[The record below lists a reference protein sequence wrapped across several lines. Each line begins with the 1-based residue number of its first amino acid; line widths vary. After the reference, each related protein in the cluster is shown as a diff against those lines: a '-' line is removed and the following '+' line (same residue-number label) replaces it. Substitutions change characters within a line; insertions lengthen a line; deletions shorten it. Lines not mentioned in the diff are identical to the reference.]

1 MFQSMN
7 RILRWTKGYHRRLY
21 LGSLCSF
28 LATWAAAG
36 PVMLTAWALGL
47 VIESAQE
54 GTALDARL
62 PWLCL
67 GGIIL
72 LIVLRFVCAY
82 WKNRLQESI
91 GTERAAQQRLEL
103 GYLLKRVSLG
113 YFSKNNLGDILAALT
128 TELST
133 LELQSMKMVDAVING
148 YLQVLVIV
156 LCMAFF
162 CSEAALVAVV
172 GVLLS
177 AFALR
182 GIGRQSA
189 RTAPVGHR
197 AQEALSGAAIEYI
210 HGLSV
215 VKSFGQEGVS
225 SQRFFEAC
233 RANKDIRIKT
243 SLALC
248 PGTACTCFL

>member
-36 PVMLTAWALGL
+36 PAMLTAWALGL

-91 GTERAAQQRLEL
+91 GTERAAQQRAAAHAQRQAAKAQRDAEL
-103 GYLLKRVSLG
+103 KDRTI
-113 YFSKNNLGDILAALT
+113 NLDAARRARN
-128 TELST
+128 EL
-133 LELQSMKMVDAVING
+133 
-148 YLQVLVIV
+148 
-156 LCMAFF
+156 
-162 CSEAALVAVV
+162 
-172 GVLLS
+172 
-177 AFALR
+177 
-182 GIGRQSA
+182 
-189 RTAPVGHR
+189 
-197 AQEALSGAAIEYI
+197 
-210 HGLSV
+210 
-215 VKSFGQEGVS
+215 
-225 SQRFFEAC
+225 
-233 RANKDIRIKT
+233 
-243 SLALC
+243 
-248 PGTACTCFL
+248 

>member
-1 MFQSMN
+1 
-7 RILRWTKGYHRRLY
+7 
-21 LGSLCSF
+21 
-28 LATWAAAG
+28 
-36 PVMLTAWALGL
+36 
-47 VIESAQE
+47 
-54 GTALDARL
+54 
-62 PWLCL
+62 
-67 GGIIL
+67 
-72 LIVLRFVCAY
+72 
-82 WKNRLQESI
+82 
-91 GTERAAQQRLEL
+91 
-103 GYLLKRVSLG
+103 
-113 YFSKNNLGDILAALT
+113 
-128 TELST
+128 
-133 LELQSMKMVDAVING
+133 MVDAVING

-162 CSEAALVAVV
+162 CPEAALVAVV

-197 AQEALSGAAIEYI
+197 AQEALSGAVIEYI
-210 HGLSV
+210 HGLPV

-225 SQRFFEAC
+225 SQRFLR
-233 RANKDIRIKT
+233 RAGPIRTSVSKM